1 MTIKI
6 LASLAIAATMFTACS
21 ESTTTPPPSKAEQ
34 CAAGL
39 STDCLMGTWSINGP
53 TLAKS
58 VTSEFGTDI
67 TYVLDPSH
75 DLSASPA
82 TLKFYVDPE
91 KKTNSFEFTNSS
103 LSKADC
109 KTATGKTYGIW
120 DIVGTSLHLYAR
132 IGNDCMATS
141 DATIPVTIATEG
153 GIVKLT
159 FQSIF
164 FMEPE
169 MKQSD
174 AIEKQTAIE
183 VYNFVSAD

>member
-1 MTIKI
+1 
-6 LASLAIAATMFTACS
+6 
-21 ESTTTPPPSKAEQ
+21 
-34 CAAGL
+34 
-39 STDCLMGTWSINGP
+39 
-53 TLAKS
+53 
-58 VTSEFGTDI
+58 
-67 TYVLDPSH
+67 
-75 DLSASPA
+75 
-82 TLKFYVDPE
+82 
-91 KKTNSFEFTNSS
+91 
-103 LSKADC
+103 
-109 KTATGKTYGIW
+109 
-120 DIVGTSLHLYAR
+120 
-132 IGNDCMATS
+132 MATS

>member
-1 MTIKI
+1 M
-6 LASLAIAATMFTACS
+6 
-21 ESTTTPPPSKAEQ
+21 
-34 CAAGL
+34 
-39 STDCLMGTWSINGP
+39 
-53 TLAKS
+53 
-58 VTSEFGTDI
+58 
-67 TYVLDPSH
+67 
-75 DLSASPA
+75 
-82 TLKFYVDPE
+82 
-91 KKTNSFEFTNSS
+91 
-103 LSKADC
+103 SKADC